1 MQQGR
6 NPDSE
11 IAGEE
16 TQTEE
21 RAGETSREKKPDRRN
36 RLMSTEQLRQRKQQE
51 KPKLKESSYGEP

>member
-21 RAGETSREKKPDRRN
+21 RAGETSREKNPDRRN
-36 RLMSTEQLRQRKQQE
+36 RLMS
-51 KPKLKESSYGEP
+51 SSDKGNSRRNPN